1 MQILILMEKLSDL
14 KKELLVL
21 SKPELIQLCLRVAK
35 LKRENKELLAY
46 LIYDVEDPLFYAEK
60 LKPELKE
67 VFEQPFQHAYYLT
80 KSIRK
85 VMRLI
90 AKYYRF
96 TSNKQGETELLI
108 YLVDEFHKSWR
119 NEYRYQ
125 ALGKVIFR
133 CLEKAESNL
142 KKIDEDFRADFE
154 EPIAQLFQKTVNRFG
169 LN

>member
-1 MQILILMEKLSDL
+1 MEKLSDL
-14 KKELLVL
+14 KKELFEL

-46 LIYDVEDPLFYAEK
+46 LIYDVDDPLFYAQK
-60 LKPELKE
+60 LKHEIKE

-85 VMRLI
+85 AMRLI
-90 AKYYRF
+90 SKYYRF

-108 YLVDEFHKSWR
+108 YLVDEFHQSWR

-125 ALGKVIFR
+125 ALGKVILR
-133 CLEKAESNL
+133 CLEKAQTNI
-142 KKIDEDFRADFE
+142 KKIDEDYRADFE
-154 EPIAQLFQKTVNRFG
+154 HPILELMQKTINRFR

>member
-1 MQILILMEKLSDL
+1 MEKLSDL
-14 KKELLVL
+14 KKELLEL
-21 SKPELIQLCLRVAK
+21 NKLELIQLCLRVAK

-46 LIYDVEDPLFYAEK
+46 LIFDADDPLFYAQK
-60 LKPELKE
+60 LKPEIKE

-90 AKYYRF
+90 TKYYRF
-96 TSNKQGETELLI
+96 TSNKQGETDLLI
-108 YLVDEFHKSWR
+108 YLVEEFHQSWR
-119 NEYRYQ
+119 YEYRYQ

-133 CLEKAESNL
+133 CLEKAQTNL

-154 EPIAQLFQKTVNRFG
+154 QPLAELLQKTINQYG
-169 LN
+169 IN

>member
-1 MQILILMEKLSDL
+1 MEKLSDL
-14 KKELLVL
+14 KKELLEL
-21 SKPELIQLCLRVAK
+21 NKPELIQLCLRVAK

-46 LIYDVEDPLFYAEK
+46 LIFDADDPLFYAQK
-60 LKPELKE
+60 LKPEIKE

-90 AKYYRF
+90 TKYYRF
-96 TSNKQGETELLI
+96 TSNKQGETDLLI
-108 YLVDEFHKSWR
+108 YLVEEFHQSWR
-119 NEYRYQ
+119 YEYRYQ

-133 CLEKAESNL
+133 CLEKAQTNL

-154 EPIAQLFQKTVNRFG
+154 QPLAELLQKTINRYG
-169 LN
+169 IN

>member
-1 MQILILMEKLSDL
+1 MEKLSDL
-14 KKELLVL
+14 KKELLEL

-46 LIYDVEDPLFYAEK
+46 LIFDSEDPIFYAQK
-60 LKPELKE
+60 LKPEIKE

-85 VMRLI
+85 AMRLI
-90 AKYYRF
+90 TKYYRF

-108 YLVDEFHKSWR
+108 YLVEEFYLSWR
-119 NEYRYQ
+119 NDYRYQ
-125 ALGKVIFR
+125 ALGKVIYR
-133 CLEKAESNL
+133 CLEKAQSNL

-154 EPIAQLFQKTVNRFG
+154 DPINELVKKTNLKF
-169 LN
+169 NF

>member
-1 MQILILMEKLSDL
+1 MEKLSDL
-14 KKELLVL
+14 KKELLEL

-46 LIYDVEDPLFYAEK
+46 LIYDADDPLFYAQK
-60 LKPELKE
+60 LKPEIKE

-85 VMRLI
+85 TMRLI
-90 AKYYRF
+90 SKYYRF

-108 YLVDEFHKSWR
+108 YLVEEFYQSWR

-133 CLEKAESNL
+133 CLEKAQSNL

-154 EPIAQLFQKTVNRFG
+154 HPINELAKKTNLKFNV
-169 LN
+169 

>member
-1 MQILILMEKLSDL
+1 MEKLSDL
-14 KKELLVL
+14 KKELLEL
-21 SKPELIQLCLRVAK
+21 NKPELIQLCLRVAK

-46 LIYDVEDPLFYAEK
+46 LIFDADDPLFYAQK
-60 LKPELKE
+60 LKPEIKE

-90 AKYYRF
+90 TKYYRF
-96 TSNKQGETELLI
+96 TANKQGETDLLL
-108 YLVDEFHKSWR
+108 YLVEEFHQSWR
-119 NEYRYQ
+119 YEYRYQ

-133 CLEKAESNL
+133 CLEKAQTNL

-154 EPIAQLFQKTVNRFG
+154 QPLAELLQKTINQYG
-169 LN
+169 IN

>member
-1 MQILILMEKLSDL
+1 MEKLSDL
-14 KKELLVL
+14 KKELLEL

-46 LIYDVEDPLFYAEK
+46 LIFDSDDPLFYAQK
-60 LKPELKE
+60 LKPEIKE

-85 VMRLI
+85 AMRLI
-90 AKYYRF
+90 TKYYRF

-108 YLVDEFHKSWR
+108 YLVEEFYLSWR

-125 ALGKVIFR
+125 ALGKVIYR
-133 CLEKAESNL
+133 CLEKAQSNL

-154 EPIAQLFQKTVNRFG
+154 NPINELAKKTNLKFN
-169 LN
+169 L

>member
-1 MQILILMEKLSDL
+1 MEKLSDL
-14 KKELLVL
+14 KKELLEL
-21 SKPELIQLCLRVAK
+21 NKPELIQLCLRVAK

-46 LIYDVEDPLFYAEK
+46 LIFDADDPLFYAQK
-60 LKPELKE
+60 LKPEIKE

-90 AKYYRF
+90 TKYYRF
-96 TSNKQGETELLI
+96 TSNKQGETDLLI
-108 YLVDEFHKSWR
+108 YLVEEFHQSWR
-119 NEYRYQ
+119 YEYRYQ

-133 CLEKAESNL
+133 CLEKAQTNL

-154 EPIAQLFQKTVNRFG
+154 QPLAELLQKTINQYG
-169 LN
+169 IN

>member
-1 MQILILMEKLSDL
+1 MEKLSDL
-14 KKELLVL
+14 KKELLEL

-46 LIYDVEDPLFYAEK
+46 LIFDSEDPLFYAQK
-60 LKPELKE
+60 LKPEIKE

-85 VMRLI
+85 AMRLI
-90 AKYYRF
+90 TKYYRF

-108 YLVDEFHKSWR
+108 YLVEEFYLSWR

-133 CLEKAESNL
+133 CLEKAQSNL

-154 EPIAQLFQKTVNRFG
+154 DPINELVKKTNLKF
-169 LN
+169 NF

>member
-1 MQILILMEKLSDL
+1 MEKLSDL
-14 KKELLVL
+14 KKELLEL

-46 LIYDVEDPLFYAEK
+46 LIFDSEDPIFYAQK
-60 LKPELKE
+60 LKPEIKE

-85 VMRLI
+85 AMRLI
-90 AKYYRF
+90 TKYYRF

-108 YLVDEFHKSWR
+108 YLVEEFYLSWR

-133 CLEKAESNL
+133 CLEKAQSNL

-154 EPIAQLFQKTVNRFG
+154 DPINELVKKTNLKF
-169 LN
+169 NF

>member
-1 MQILILMEKLSDL
+1 MEKLSDL
-14 KKELLVL
+14 KKELLEL

-46 LIYDVEDPLFYAEK
+46 LIFDSGDPLFYAQK
-60 LKPELKE
+60 LKPEIKE

-80 KSIRK
+80 KSMRK
-85 VMRLI
+85 AMRLI
-90 AKYYRF
+90 TKYYRF

-108 YLVDEFHKSWR
+108 YLVEEFYLSWR

-133 CLEKAESNL
+133 CLEKAQSNL

-154 EPIAQLFQKTVNRFG
+154 DPINELVKKTNLKF
-169 LN
+169 NF

>member
-1 MQILILMEKLSDL
+1 MEKLSDL
-14 KKELLVL
+14 KKELLEL

-46 LIYDVEDPLFYAEK
+46 LIFDSEDPLFYAQK
-60 LKPELKE
+60 LKPEIKE

-85 VMRLI
+85 AMRLI
-90 AKYYRF
+90 TKYYRF

-108 YLVDEFHKSWR
+108 YLVEEFYLSWR
-119 NEYRYQ
+119 NDYRYQ
-125 ALGKVIFR
+125 ALGKVIYR
-133 CLEKAESNL
+133 CLEKAQSNL

-154 EPIAQLFQKTVNRFG
+154 NPIIELAKKTNLKF
-169 LN
+169 NF

>member
-1 MQILILMEKLSDL
+1 MEKLSDL
-14 KKELLVL
+14 KKELLEL

-46 LIYDVEDPLFYAEK
+46 LIFDSDDPLFYAQK
-60 LKPELKE
+60 LKPEIKE

-85 VMRLI
+85 AMRLI
-90 AKYYRF
+90 TKYYRF

-108 YLVDEFHKSWR
+108 YLVEEFYLSWR

-125 ALGKVIFR
+125 ALGKVIYR
-133 CLEKAESNL
+133 CLEKAQSNL

-154 EPIAQLFQKTVNRFG
+154 NPIIELAKKTNLKF
-169 LN
+169 NF

>member
-1 MQILILMEKLSDL
+1 MEKLSDL
-14 KKELLVL
+14 KKELLEL

-46 LIYDVEDPLFYAEK
+46 LIFDSEDPLFYAQK
-60 LKPELKE
+60 LKPEIKE
-67 VFEQPFQHAYYLT
+67 VFKQPFQHAYYLT

-85 VMRLI
+85 AMRLI
-90 AKYYRF
+90 TKYYRF

-108 YLVDEFHKSWR
+108 YLVEEFYLSWR

-125 ALGKVIFR
+125 ALGKVIYR
-133 CLEKAESNL
+133 CLEKAQSNL

-154 EPIAQLFQKTVNRFG
+154 DPINELVKKTNLKF
-169 LN
+169 NF

>member
-1 MQILILMEKLSDL
+1 MEKLSDL
-14 KKELLVL
+14 KKELAEL

-46 LIYDVEDPLFYAEK
+46 LIYDASDPLFYAQK
-60 LKPELKE
+60 LKPEIKE

-85 VMRLI
+85 SMRLI
-90 AKYYRF
+90 TKYYRF

-108 YLVDEFHKSWR
+108 YLADQFHNTWR
-119 NEYRYQ
+119 KEYLYQ
-125 ALGKVIFR
+125 ALGKVIIR
-133 CLEKAESNL
+133 CLEKAEANL

-154 EPIAQLFQKTVNRFG
+154 QPIEELINKTEARFG
-169 LN
+169 IN

>member
-1 MQILILMEKLSDL
+1 MEKLSDL
-14 KKELLVL
+14 KKELLEL
-21 SKPELIQLCLRVAK
+21 NKPELIQLCLRVAK

-46 LIYDVEDPLFYAEK
+46 LIFDADDPLFYAQK
-60 LKPELKE
+60 LKPEIKE

-90 AKYYRF
+90 TKYYRF
-96 TSNKQGETELLI
+96 TSNKQGETDLLI
-108 YLVDEFHKSWR
+108 YLVEEFHQSWR
-119 NEYRYQ
+119 HEYRYQ

-133 CLEKAESNL
+133 CLEKAQTNL

-154 EPIAQLFQKTVNRFG
+154 QPLAELLQKTINQYG
-169 LN
+169 IN

>member
-1 MQILILMEKLSDL
+1 MEKLSDL
-14 KKELLVL
+14 KKELLEL

-46 LIYDVEDPLFYAEK
+46 LIFDSEDPLFYAQK
-60 LKPELKE
+60 LKPEIKE

-85 VMRLI
+85 AKRLI
-90 AKYYRF
+90 TKYYRF

-108 YLVDEFHKSWR
+108 YLVEEFYLSWR

-133 CLEKAESNL
+133 CLEKAQSNL

-154 EPIAQLFQKTVNRFG
+154 DPINELVKKTNLKF
-169 LN
+169 NF

>member
-1 MQILILMEKLSDL
+1 MEKLSDL
-14 KKELLVL
+14 KKELLEL

-46 LIYDVEDPLFYAEK
+46 LIFDSEDPIFYAQK
-60 LKPELKE
+60 LKPEIKE

-85 VMRLI
+85 AMRLI
-90 AKYYRF
+90 TKYYRF

-108 YLVDEFHKSWR
+108 YLVEEFYLSWR

-125 ALGKVIFR
+125 ALGKVIYR
-133 CLEKAESNL
+133 CLEKAQSNL

-154 EPIAQLFQKTVNRFG
+154 NPIIELAKKTNLKF
-169 LN
+169 NF

>member
-1 MQILILMEKLSDL
+1 MEKLSDL
-14 KKELLVL
+14 KKELSEL
-21 SKPELIQLCLRVAK
+21 SKPDLIKLCLRVAK

-46 LIYDVEDPLFYAEK
+46 LIFDSEDPLFYAQK
-60 LKPELKE
+60 LKPEIKE

-85 VMRLI
+85 AMRLI
-90 AKYYRF
+90 TKYYRF

-108 YLVDEFHKSWR
+108 YLVEEFYQSWR

-133 CLEKAESNL
+133 CLEKAQSNL

-154 EPIAQLFQKTVNRFG
+154 DPINELTKKTNLKFN
-169 LN
+169 L